1 MNEIG
6 KAIDKAMSEPY
17 RLYNIGEDVNKHIIE
32 LLMKLHALRKLDK
45 RIVLIVG
52 DAFDV
57 DAVKMCKD
65 NGITYDIE

>member
-1 MNEIG
+1 
-6 KAIDKAMSEPY
+6 MSEY
-17 RLYNIGEDVNKHIIE
+17 KLYNIGEDVNKHIIE

>member
-1 MNEIG
+1 
-6 KAIDKAMSEPY
+6 MSEY

-32 LLMKLHALRKLDK
+32 FLMKLHALRKLDK
-45 RIVLIVG
+45 RIVAIVG

-57 DAVKMCKD
+57 DAFKMCKD